1 MNKSIATRRGAKEIS
16 IECGINNSCSEYT
29 HNDNDEEKENEA
41 MTSYSNEN
49 YKNLSEAFSVMDVG
63 VSYHP
68 VPSSRV
74 KKCSYSSIVAPNL
87 FQVSKYPNDSSVIN
101 SCPYN
106 ISTEQGFIRVA
117 LRRRV
122 FVDISEQM
130 DIRLINAEK
139 MSTMV
144 ISSQADQ
151 MAIIHPQGRV
161 LQHGQIIEM
170 QVFDSASVKNAKL
183 HRGGVS
189 FTSSKLLLVYLLDQ
203 VGARSTGEMFHDLY
217 ATEITDVLFSK
228 NNCFHVKSV
237 EERIQQ
243 LGGIRFWKSNSNVDN
258 IVIGKTVEIRQTED
272 GLVTVERILS
282 GEKVMMRSSPTNGK
296 VKINT
301 PGVLLTASLG
311 TEAHLFLRSRERRI
325 HYDGVSF
332 KFIVRNAGHSAGFDE
347 DGNLRIY

>member
-1 MNKSIATRRGAKEIS
+1 MKKSIATRRGAKEIS

-139 MSTMV
+139 M
-144 ISSQADQ
+144 
-151 MAIIHPQGRV
+151 
-161 LQHGQIIEM
+161 L
-170 QVFDSASVKNAKL
+170 
-183 HRGGVS
+183 
-189 FTSSKLLLVYLLDQ
+189 
-203 VGARSTGEMFHDLY
+203 
-217 ATEITDVLFSK
+217 
-228 NNCFHVKSV
+228 
-237 EERIQQ
+237 
-243 LGGIRFWKSNSNVDN
+243 
-258 IVIGKTVEIRQTED
+258 
-272 GLVTVERILS
+272 
-282 GEKVMMRSSPTNGK
+282 
-296 VKINT
+296 
-301 PGVLLTASLG
+301 
-311 TEAHLFLRSRERRI
+311 
-325 HYDGVSF
+325 
-332 KFIVRNAGHSAGFDE
+332 
-347 DGNLRIY
+347 